1 MEPQFETGSSG
12 EIPTGSMSSGTQRSS
27 VGTLD
32 EPIRDTIMRDVE
44 SIRKKFSFILFPTSD
59 KVSGLS
65 RDWDLWG
72 PFILCLVLSVVLAS
86 QAPENQKGYVFAMV
100 YVFVWA
106 GSAIVTFNAV
116 LLKGNVSFFQTV
128 CVLGYCI
135 LPLVMAAVLGWALN
149 LFTSGTLNI
158 ALKGAAIGLAL
169 AWASK
174 ASVGFMSELVP
185 DDRRALAVYPVWLL
199 NVAIAWIIF
208 LS

>member
-1 MEPQFETGSSG
+1 MMDSEFGQAEL
-12 EIPTGSMSSGTQRSS
+12 PTGSMSSSQQHAS

-44 SIRKKFSFILFPTSD
+44 SIRKKFLFILFPTGD

-72 PFILCLVLSVVLAS
+72 PFLLCLLLSVVLAT

-116 LLKGNVSFFQTV
+116 LLKGNISFFQTV

-135 LPLVMAAVLGWALN
+135 LPLVLAAVFGWFAN
-149 LFTSGTLNI
+149 MFSSGTVNV
-158 ALKGAAIGLAL
+158 ALKGTSVGVAL

-174 ASVGFMSELVP
+174 ASVGFMSDLVP
-185 DDRRALAVYPVWLL
+185 EDRKALAVYPVWLL
-199 NVAIAWIIF
+199 YVAIAWIIF